1 MYMNTDT
8 PSPDH
13 TESPESITARLQQII
28 GYDFT
33 NTRLVEFLDRT
44 GHPNQVEAL
53 TRKDLTPD
61 LQRRIADRFR
71 QIEIMFTD
79 PVARAADVV
88 QTRIQRESPTMKWV
102 NLDLVVPRAI
112 DKVEEEKAEKLDPH
126 ADIGYPSRPKKR

>member
-8 PSPDH
+8 PSPDY
-13 TESPESITARLQQII
+13 TESPESITARLQRII

-33 NTRLVEFLDRT
+33 NTKLVEFLDRT

-79 PVARAADVV
+79 PVARAADIV
-88 QTRIQRESPTMKWV
+88 QMRIQRENPAMK
-102 NLDLVVPRAI
+102 
-112 DKVEEEKAEKLDPH
+112 
-126 ADIGYPSRPKKR
+126 